1 MENKKY
7 FTKRILI
14 EYNNAAIREKRN
26 RALKEN
32 FLEGLDEERAYPIVY
47 YIFHERNEIRVKI
60 YFGDI
65 GSGFLD
71 MTKERYDMLPTAIWN
86 EERQQ
91 FDFEDEE
98 EILKRF
104 PYKNREWT
112 EKVVKRPYRKQAK
125 FRREVLEAYN
135 STCAVCGLHEK
146 ALLIAAH
153 IVPVTKGGIDDIA
166 NGICLCA
173 NHELAFDKGLMKI
186 SSDGDVEVESDELNG
201 IYKKILFPK
210 DKTKWPSK
218 AYLQEKYT
226 MT

>member
-7 FTKRILI
+7 FTKRIFKK
-14 EYNNAAIREKRN
+14 YNNAAIREKRN
-26 RALKEN
+26 RALKED
-32 FLEGLDEERAYPIVY
+32 FLEGLDEEKVYPIVFY
-47 YIFHERNEIRVKI
+47 MFHERNEIRVQI
-60 YFGDI
+60 YFGDV

-71 MTKERYDMLPTAIWN
+71 MTKERYDMLPIAIWN

-91 FDFEDEE
+91 FDLEDEK

-112 EKVVKRPYRKQAK
+112 EKVVKKPYRKQEK

-135 STCAVCGLHEK
+135 STCAVCGLHENG
-146 ALLIAAH
+146 LLRAAH

-186 SSDGDVEVESDELNG
+186 SSDGDVEVKSGELKG

-210 DKTKWPSK
+210 DKTKWPAK
-218 AYLQEKYT
+218 GYLQEKYD